1 MLNQYCVYIY
11 NNHRMKEYSSDPRIG
26 RKVLSFQIKDKIMC
40 TRNANVEVRK
50 WSGADNPVK
59 PLDFEDA
66 SNWDVNTQR
75 LMNGMVFQIMQVCLR
90 FKFA

>member
-59 PLDFEDA
+59 PLDFEDG
-66 SNWDVNTQR
+66 SNWDLNTQR